1 MESNVVEVSSWWALL
16 PFAIVIFIIWLY
28 KTIKIYRDPEF
39 RFSQM
44 SGMPYK
50 LVKEYQKAWEDIKE
64 ANRTAGR
71 YNKEKANEIISN
83 LSNINGWI
91 YYSQWKLEEQN
102 KKFMKALEDPDW
114 IFKDLSKL

>member
-1 MESNVVEVSSWWALL
+1 MESNVAEVSSWWALL
-16 PFAIVIFIIWLY
+16 PIGIVLFAIWLY
-28 KTIKIYRDPEF
+28 KTIQIYKDPEF

-64 ANRTAGR
+64 ANRIAGKFD
-71 YNKEKANEIISN
+71 KEKTDEILSN
-83 LSNINGWI
+83 LSDNNGWM

-102 KKFMKALEDPDW
+102 KKLMKALQSDDW
-114 IFKDLSKL
+114 IYKDLSKL